1 MSRPPTPV
9 PLAHRPASATT
20 NLKPTPED
28 ELLFHDYAEL
38 SQKVV
43 KRPLILFFGRPTFSD
58 NTKYLFLA
66 TVQAATDCEVIW
78 CSFSQPLLAQLAA
91 HGLPCFDMSADLRK
105 TCNLFLEA
113 SVVVF
118 CENLAAALGWSTVL
132 AGALAG
138 AQRFQLWHGV
148 SVKHLSLMLM
158 PHLDLNDAQFRRQLR
173 FASRVEYVLS
183 TSSQLDA
190 FWVRVFGC
198 PNLVRAG
205 QPRNEVIVREPTA
218 REMIGA
224 ELPAK
229 QAELLR
235 SSAKKKFLLVPTW
248 QRGKVQ
254 IHISTPAFYTQ
265 LARWAAAND
274 SVVFVKSHP
283 FLLHSGV
290 PENID
295 HRVFFLGAGVD
306 VYPWMAK
313 FDALITDY
321 SSIMFDFLLTHK
333 PIFTYNTRTQ
343 VAYGF
348 EPDYSLIPEG
358 DFRYEFNADTFESVV
373 AKNLGAHPLHADQK
387 KLSAQ
392 LFETPAAD
400 ACAQLVP
407 FLTTLSQ
414 NVVDK
419 NFTVTTPQKSA
430 PALRA
435 AV

>member
-1 MSRPPTPV
+1 
-9 PLAHRPASATT
+9 
-20 NLKPTPED
+20 
-28 ELLFHDYAEL
+28 
-38 SQKVV
+38 
-43 KRPLILFFGRPTFSD
+43 
-58 NTKYLFLA
+58 
-66 TVQAATDCEVIW
+66 
-78 CSFSQPLLAQLAA
+78 
-91 HGLPCFDMSADLRK
+91 
-105 TCNLFLEA
+105 
-113 SVVVF
+113 
-118 CENLAAALGWSTVL
+118 
-132 AGALAG
+132 
-138 AQRFQLWHGV
+138 
-148 SVKHLSLMLM
+148 
-158 PHLDLNDAQFRRQLR
+158 
-173 FASRVEYVLS
+173 
-183 TSSQLDA
+183 
-190 FWVRVFGC
+190 
-198 PNLVRAG
+198 
-205 QPRNEVIVREPTA
+205 
-218 REMIGA
+218 MIGA
-224 ELPAK
+224 ELPVK

-235 SSAKKKFLLVPTW
+235 SSAKRKFLLVPTW

-274 SVVFVKSHP
+274 AVVFVKSHP

-290 PENID
+290 PEHID
-295 HRVFFLGAGVD
+295 GRIFFLGAGVD

-358 DFRYEFNADTFESVV
+358 NFRYDFNADTFEAVV
-373 AKNLGAHPLHADQK
+373 AKNLGDHPLHGDQQ

-407 FLTTLSQ
+407 FLTNLSQ

-430 PALRA
+430 PPLRA